1 MPHVRLLQAPSAANK
16 AFSLALEDFLGA
28 MSDEDHAAFIDMM
41 HLDRDGDPQHRVAT
55 ADTLLSAADRFDREH
70 RQKSRARAFG
80 ARYLRI
86 VGGLQSYFSAIDSV
100 VSSNP
105 TIAACVWG
113 ALRFVFE
120 VRSVVSFYTLDVSM
134 LLTSVFESKV
144 ANKYF
149 RFFESLTSSLERV
162 AEDLDFYNDYAI
174 TLYNKWDRV
183 QTVRTAFSGQI
194 SVH

>member
-28 MSDEDHAAFIDMM
+28 MSNEDHAAFIGMM
-41 HLDRDGDPQHRVAT
+41 HLDRDGPQHRVAT
-55 ADTLLSAADRFDREH
+55 ADTLLSAADRFDRDH

-120 VRSVVSFYTLDVSM
+120 VRLVSSCWFLNSRREYVDNM
-134 LLTSVFESKV
+134 GF
-144 ANKYF
+144 
-149 RFFESLTSSLERV
+149 
-162 AEDLDFYNDYAI
+162 
-174 TLYNKWDRV
+174 
-183 QTVRTAFSGQI
+183 
-194 SVH
+194 